1 VRVEHVVHDGKID
14 FLLHLGCVFS
24 IKNDLV
30 EPVNF
35 RDQRLWVVIGKVLM
49 IKPENSL
56 KKFEFRP
63 RNGLEDEFSIA
74 CVVKEGA

>member
-1 VRVEHVVHDGKID
+1 MRVEYVVHDGEIH
-14 FLLHLGCVFS
+14 FLLHLGCVFP
-24 IKNDLV
+24 IENDLV

-63 RNGLEDEFSIA
+63 RDGLEDELSIA